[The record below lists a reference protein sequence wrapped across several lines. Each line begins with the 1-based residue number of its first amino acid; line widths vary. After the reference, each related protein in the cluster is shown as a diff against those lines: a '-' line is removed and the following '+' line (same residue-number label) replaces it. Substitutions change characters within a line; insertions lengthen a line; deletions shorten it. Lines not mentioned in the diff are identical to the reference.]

1 MKLFL
6 LQKIKSALVLL
17 GPSVI
22 ICVLLFTDLIRGF
35 ITFLPLAPT
44 CSKRTN
50 PKNGALACFQQ
61 PGGSKVC
68 NSYCQ
73 EGYDF
78 SYKPE
83 GVYICYQEKW
93 QYYRGHFQILMT
105 EHENWPDCAGECL
118 NFDTKTKL
126 NYL

>member
-1 MKLFL
+1 M
-6 LQKIKSALVLL
+6 
-17 GPSVI
+17 
-22 ICVLLFTDLIRGF
+22 LLFTDLIRGF

-44 CSKRTN
+44 CSKRTE
-50 PKNGALACFQQ
+50 PKNGALAVYPQ
-61 PGGSKVC
+61 PGGAKVYFP
-68 NSYCQ
+68 YCQ

-83 GVYICYQEKW
+83 GEYICYKGEW
-93 QYYRGHFQILMT
+93 QYFRGRAGVVMS